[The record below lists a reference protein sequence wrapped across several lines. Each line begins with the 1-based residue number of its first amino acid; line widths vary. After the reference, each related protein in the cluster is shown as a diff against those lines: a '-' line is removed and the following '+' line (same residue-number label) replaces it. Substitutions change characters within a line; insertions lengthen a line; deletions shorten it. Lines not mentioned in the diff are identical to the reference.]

1 MESFWGGLEVSGA
14 VPALLLRCSSVVA
27 RHVDLGEVLGSFLL
41 DVQGEVPGRALQLE
55 SKPLYSSG

>member
-1 MESFWGGLEVSGA
+1 MSGA
-14 VPALLLRCSSVVA
+14 VPALLLRCSSAVA